1 MALTCDGVAEQA
13 AADVL
18 HHLRGGAALSVHQ
31 LVVSDD
37 ASRTDHAHPRPA
49 HADGWGA
56 HRGYTQRRHVQG
68 HCKDTTSTHSTSYL
82 LNIN

>member
-37 ASRTDHAHPRPA
+37 ASRTDHSHPRPA
-49 HADGWGA
+49 HADG
-56 HRGYTQRRHVQG
+56 
-68 HCKDTTSTHSTSYL
+68 
-82 LNIN
+82 